1 MRRVMLA
8 TLLSSL
14 TLIATAAPVT
24 HSEDDASAPTSRLI
38 STGVTSPRL
47 VYSKHIDLPADEL
60 PAYMGGSAK
69 IALKIK
75 LDETGSPTNIRV
87 LHSINPEVDAR
98 VVEAVQQQTT
108 TAMGHDASGSF
119 RLGLV
124 VPALCSGQIRSVSS

>member
-14 TLIATAAPVT
+14 TLIAAAAPVT
-24 HSEDDASAPTSRLI
+24 HSEDDASAPTSRSI

-98 VVEAVQQQTT
+98 VVEAVQQ
-108 TAMGHDASGSF
+108 F
-119 RLGLV
+119 RWA
-124 VPALCSGQIRSVSS
+124 PALLNNKPVPIDLTLNVEIHHSL